1 MTLSSNRPPAG
12 FVPDTPWHRLDPL
25 TRLVISVGTVV
36 AAVLLGGV
44 LCPLLLALL
53 AVILPA
59 FSARVLR
66 DVLVTGSLLAT
77 PLAISA
83 VVVNVLFSVEGTVIA
98 QLGPLQITEEGV
110 RLATEVV
117 VRVLTMAGAV
127 VLFYATTR
135 PSQLVASLQ
144 WHGVPARL
152 SFVIHNAVAMI
163 PQLMERATEVTAAQR
178 ARGLDTEGNVLRRGR
193 GVMAVAAPTVLGAV
207 REVENRTLALETR
220 GFTRP
225 GRHTVLW
232 PPHDSGAQRLARWGV
247 LLGIGLLLVARLT
260 GVLPC

>member
-1 MTLSSNRPPAG
+1 MTLSSNRPPSG
-12 FVPDTPWHRLDPL
+12 PVPGTPWHRLDPL

-53 AVILPA
+53 AVVRPA
-59 FSARVLR
+59 RSARVLR

-77 PLAISA
+77 PSAISA
-83 VVVNVLFSVEGTVIA
+83 VIVNVLFSADGTVITE
-98 QLGPLQITEEGV
+98 LGPLQITEEGV
-110 RLATEVV
+110 RRAAEVV

-127 VLFYATTR
+127 VLFYATIG
-135 PSQLVASLQ
+135 PSQLLASLQ

-163 PQLMERATEVTAAQR
+163 PQLMERASEVTAAQR
-178 ARGLDTEGNVLRRGR
+178 ARGLDTEGGILRRGR
-193 GVMAVAAPTVLGAV
+193 GVIAVAAPAVVGAV
-207 REVENRTLALETR
+207 REVETRTLALETR

-247 LLGIGLLLVARLT
+247 PLGIALLLVARLT